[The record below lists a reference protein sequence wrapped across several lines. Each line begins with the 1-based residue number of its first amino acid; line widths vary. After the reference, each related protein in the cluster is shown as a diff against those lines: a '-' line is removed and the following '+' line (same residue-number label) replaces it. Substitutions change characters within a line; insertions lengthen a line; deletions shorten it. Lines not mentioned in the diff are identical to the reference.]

1 MSANI
6 LADKDINA
14 AQTLQAVDA
23 KSDIK
28 SMEYHRQVLQSRLDG
43 EKCVSI
49 PSLLPPSLHASDACI
64 LTQGVGASKPTSL
77 PATPS

>member
-43 EKCVSI
+43 EKCVSFA
-49 PSLLPPSLHASDACI
+49 SLLPPSLHASHACI
-64 LTQGVGASKPTSL
+64 LTQRVGASKPTSL